1 MMWGFGMLWML
12 LIPLL
17 VIGALVVLGAALL
30 GGGRLIR
37 LSREEPWRGVSPAH
51 NLMGTKICPSC
62 GRPLP
67 GDWQYCPYDG
77 TEVRSYGK

>member
-17 VIGALVVLGAALL
+17 VIGALGLLGAILL

-37 LSREEPWRGVSPAH
+37 FSREEPWRGAPH
-51 NLMGTKICPSC
+51 IHHPMGTKPCPTC

-67 GDWQYCPYDG
+67 YDWQFCPYDG